1 MEKQNI
7 YQDIS
12 ARTGGEIYLGVVGPV
27 RSGKSTFIKR
37 FMELLVLPAIKDE
50 NERKRTMDELPQSGT
65 GKIVMTT
72 EPKFIPKEA
81 AELPMEDM
89 KIKIRLID
97 CVGFMIPGAGGNLE
111 NGQERLVKT
120 PWFDYEVPFTKA
132 AEYGTRKVIRDH
144 STIGIL
150 VTADGSFGE
159 IPRDSYVEAEKKTV
173 AELNEIGKPF
183 LVLVNSERP
192 YSKATQAL
200 TEKLAKE
207 YGTSVMAVNC
217 DQLRQ
222 EDILEI
228 LKNVLL
234 EFPLSSVGF
243 YLPKWVETLRDD
255 HWMKKSI
262 LDLVK
267 EFMADKGKMKDLY
280 QKVFPSNDYIE
291 SGKIE
296 KIHMDTGTVD
306 VKIQIRDSYYYD
318 ILSDLTGLPIKSE
331 YHLIRLMKELS
342 EKKKEFEEVSQALKD
357 ARERGYGVMKP
368 VLSEITLSEPEVVKH
383 GNKYG
388 VKIRAE
394 APSIHLI
401 RANLTTEVAP
411 IVGTQLQAEDLITYI
426 KEQAGEEPD
435 EIWNVNIFGK
445 TLEQLV
451 DDGISG
457 KVTKINDDSQEKLQN
472 AMDLKALKDRTWG
485 VICVVSLV
493 IVVCAVLIIM
503 NPFSDRNYE
512 IALTYFSLLFDGII
526 SLFSYHYLAF
536 RIRQN
541 EKKSRVRKETKEFAE
556 KQELEFSDAPSMD
569 ESTEPEDLQQATDS
583 VSGTGDEWE
592 LEEKEQEEDSE
603 QGDIHV

>member
-1 MEKQNI
+1 MEKNNI

-37 FMELLVLPAIKDE
+37 FMELMVLPEIADE
-50 NERKRTMDELPQSGT
+50 HEKQRTMDEMPQSGT
-65 GKIVMTT
+65 GKTIMTT

-81 AELPMEDM
+81 VELPMEDM
-89 KIKIRLID
+89 KVKVRLID
-97 CVGFMIPGAGGNLE
+97 CVGFMVPGAGGHLE

-150 VTADGSFGE
+150 VTTDGSFGE
-159 IPRDSYVEAEKKTV
+159 IPRDSYVEAEKRTV
-173 AELNEIGKPF
+173 EELHAIGKPF
-183 LVLVNSERP
+183 LVLLNSDRP
-192 YSKATQAL
+192 YSKTTQN
-200 TEKLAKE
+200 LAANLMKE
-207 YGTSVMAVNC
+207 YQTTVMPVNC

-262 LDLVK
+262 LELMK
-267 EFMADKGKMKDLY
+267 TFMADRTKMKDIY
-280 QKVFPSNDYIE
+280 QKSIPDNEYME

-296 KIHMDTGTVD
+296 KIHMDTGEVE
-306 VKIQIRDSYYYD
+306 VKIQIRDSYYYQ
-318 ILSDLTGLPIKSE
+318 ILSDLTGISIKSE
-331 YHLIRLMKELS
+331 YHLIRIMKELA

-368 VLSEITLSEPEVVKH
+368 VLSEIELSEPEVVKH
-383 GNKYG
+383 GNKFG
-388 VKIRAE
+388 VKIKAE

-401 RANLTTEVAP
+401 RAKLSTEIAP
-411 IVGTQLQAEDLITYI
+411 IVGTELQAEDLITYI
-426 KEQAGEEPD
+426 REQVGEDPK

-451 DDGISG
+451 DDGISS
-457 KVTKINDDSQEKLQN
+457 KVTKINEDSQEKLQN
-472 AMDLKALKDRTWG
+472 AMEKIVNESSGGL
-485 VICVVSLV
+485 IC
-493 IVVCAVLIIM
+493 II
-503 NPFSDRNYE
+503 
-512 IALTYFSLLFDGII
+512 I
-526 SLFSYHYLAF
+526 
-536 RIRQN
+536 
-541 EKKSRVRKETKEFAE
+541 
-556 KQELEFSDAPSMD
+556 
-569 ESTEPEDLQQATDS
+569 
-583 VSGTGDEWE
+583 
-592 LEEKEQEEDSE
+592 
-603 QGDIHV
+603 

>member
-12 ARTGGEIYLGVVGPV
+12 ARKGGEIYLGVVGTV

-37 FMELLVLPAIKDE
+37 FMELLVLPEIKDE
-50 NERKRTMDELPQSGT
+50 NERKRTMDEL
-65 GKIVMTT
+65 
-72 EPKFIPKEA
+72 
-81 AELPMEDM
+81 
-89 KIKIRLID
+89 
-97 CVGFMIPGAGGNLE
+97 
-111 NGQERLVKT
+111 
-120 PWFDYEVPFTKA
+120 TKA
-132 AEYGTRKVIRDH
+132 AEFGTRKVIRDH

-200 TEKLAKE
+200 TEKLSKE
-207 YGTSVMAVNC
+207 YNTSVMAVNC

-255 HWMKKSI
+255 HWMKKSV

-267 EFMADKGKMKDLY
+267 EFMTDKNKMKDLY

-296 KIHMDTGTVD
+296 KIHMDTGKVD

-342 EKKKEFEEVSQALKD
+342 AKKREFEEVSQALKD

-426 KEQAGEEPD
+426 KEQAGEEPR

-472 AMDLKALKDRTWG
+472 AMEKIVNESSGGL
-485 VICVVSLV
+485 IC
-493 IVVCAVLIIM
+493 II
-503 NPFSDRNYE
+503 
-512 IALTYFSLLFDGII
+512 I
-526 SLFSYHYLAF
+526 
-536 RIRQN
+536 
-541 EKKSRVRKETKEFAE
+541 
-556 KQELEFSDAPSMD
+556 
-569 ESTEPEDLQQATDS
+569 
-583 VSGTGDEWE
+583 
-592 LEEKEQEEDSE
+592 
-603 QGDIHV
+603 

>member
-1 MEKQNI
+1 M
-7 YQDIS
+7 
-12 ARTGGEIYLGVVGPV
+12 RTGGEIYLGVVGPV

-37 FMELLVLPAIKDE
+37 FMELMVLPEIADE
-50 NERKRTMDELPQSGT
+50 NERQRTFDELPQSGT
-65 GKIVMTT
+65 GKTIMTT

-81 AELPMEDM
+81 VELPMEDM

-97 CVGFMIPGAGGNLE
+97 CVGFMVKGAGGHLE

-150 VTADGSFGE
+150 VTTDGSFGE

-173 AELNEIGKPF
+173 EELLSIGKPF
-183 LVLVNSERP
+183 IVLLNSDRP
-192 YSKATQAL
+192 YSKATQTLAENL
-200 TEKLAKE
+200 TKE
-207 YGTSVMAVNC
+207 YHTTVMPVNC

-222 EDILEI
+222 EDIQEI

-267 EFMADKGKMKDLY
+267 NFMADREKMKDLY
-280 QKVFPSNDYIE
+280 QKKIPSNEYIE
-291 SGKIE
+291 SGKID
-296 KIHMDTGTVD
+296 KIHMDTGEVD

-318 ILSDLTGLPIKSE
+318 ILSDLTGIPIKSE
-331 YHLIRLMKELS
+331 YHLIRTMKELAG
-342 EKKKEFEEVSQALKD
+342 KKREFEEVSQALKD

-368 VLSEITLSEPEVVKH
+368 VLSEIELSEPEVVKH

-388 VKIRAE
+388 VKIKAE

-401 RANLTTEVAP
+401 RANLSTEVAP

-426 KEQAGEEPD
+426 KEQAGEDPK

-457 KVTKINDDSQEKLQN
+457 KVTKINEDSQEKLQN
-472 AMDLKALKDRTWG
+472 AMEKIVNESSGGL
-485 VICVVSLV
+485 IC
-493 IVVCAVLIIM
+493 II
-503 NPFSDRNYE
+503 
-512 IALTYFSLLFDGII
+512 I
-526 SLFSYHYLAF
+526 
-536 RIRQN
+536 
-541 EKKSRVRKETKEFAE
+541 
-556 KQELEFSDAPSMD
+556 
-569 ESTEPEDLQQATDS
+569 
-583 VSGTGDEWE
+583 
-592 LEEKEQEEDSE
+592 
-603 QGDIHV
+603 

>member
-1 MEKQNI
+1 MERHNI

-37 FMELLVLPAIKDE
+37 FMELMVLPEIADE
-50 NERKRTMDELPQSGT
+50 NERQRTFDELPQSGT
-65 GKIVMTT
+65 GKTIMTT

-81 AELPMEDM
+81 VELPMEDM

-97 CVGFMIPGAGGNLE
+97 CVGFMVKGAGGHLE

-150 VTADGSFGE
+150 VTTDGSFGE

-173 AELNEIGKPF
+173 EELLSIGKPF
-183 LVLVNSERP
+183 IVLLNSDRP
-192 YSKATQAL
+192 YSKATQTLAENL
-200 TEKLAKE
+200 TKE
-207 YGTSVMAVNC
+207 YHTTVMPVNC

-222 EDILEI
+222 EDIQEI

-267 EFMADKGKMKDLY
+267 NFMADREKMKDLY
-280 QKVFPSNDYIE
+280 QKKIPSNEYIE
-291 SGKIE
+291 SGKID
-296 KIHMDTGTVD
+296 KIHMDTGEVD

-318 ILSDLTGLPIKSE
+318 ILSDLTGIPIKSE
-331 YHLIRLMKELS
+331 YHLIRTMKELAG
-342 EKKKEFEEVSQALKD
+342 KKREFEEVSQALKD

-368 VLSEITLSEPEVVKH
+368 VLSEIELSEPEVVKH

-388 VKIRAE
+388 VKIKAE

-401 RANLTTEVAP
+401 RANLSTEVAP

-426 KEQAGEEPD
+426 KEQAGEDPK

-457 KVTKINDDSQEKLQN
+457 KVTKINEDSQEKLQN
-472 AMDLKALKDRTWG
+472 AMEKIVNESSGGL
-485 VICVVSLV
+485 IC
-493 IVVCAVLIIM
+493 II
-503 NPFSDRNYE
+503 
-512 IALTYFSLLFDGII
+512 I
-526 SLFSYHYLAF
+526 
-536 RIRQN
+536 
-541 EKKSRVRKETKEFAE
+541 
-556 KQELEFSDAPSMD
+556 
-569 ESTEPEDLQQATDS
+569 
-583 VSGTGDEWE
+583 
-592 LEEKEQEEDSE
+592 
-603 QGDIHV
+603 

>member
-1 MEKQNI
+1 MERHNI

-12 ARTGGEIYLGVVGPV
+12 VRTGGEIYLGVVGPV

-37 FMELLVLPAIKDE
+37 FMELMVLPEIADE
-50 NERKRTMDELPQSGT
+50 NERQRTFDELPQSGT
-65 GKIVMTT
+65 GKTIMTT

-81 AELPMEDM
+81 VELPMEDM

-97 CVGFMIPGAGGNLE
+97 CVGFMVKGAGGHLE

-150 VTADGSFGE
+150 VTTDGSFGE

-173 AELNEIGKPF
+173 EELLSIGKPF
-183 LVLVNSERP
+183 IVLLNSDRP
-192 YSKATQAL
+192 YSKATQTLAENL
-200 TEKLAKE
+200 TKE
-207 YGTSVMAVNC
+207 YHTTVMPVNC

-222 EDILEI
+222 EDIQEI

-267 EFMADKGKMKDLY
+267 NFMADREKMKDLY
-280 QKVFPSNDYIE
+280 QKKIPSNEYIE
-291 SGKIE
+291 SGKID
-296 KIHMDTGTVD
+296 KIHMDTGEVD

-318 ILSDLTGLPIKSE
+318 ILSDLTGIPIKSE
-331 YHLIRLMKELS
+331 YHLIRTMKELAG
-342 EKKKEFEEVSQALKD
+342 KKREFEEVSQALKD

-368 VLSEITLSEPEVVKH
+368 VLSEIELSEPEVVKH

-388 VKIRAE
+388 VKIKAE

-401 RANLTTEVAP
+401 RANLSTEVAP

-426 KEQAGEEPD
+426 KEQAGEDPK

-457 KVTKINDDSQEKLQN
+457 KVTKINEDSQEKLQN
-472 AMDLKALKDRTWG
+472 AMEKIVNESSGGL
-485 VICVVSLV
+485 IC
-493 IVVCAVLIIM
+493 II
-503 NPFSDRNYE
+503 
-512 IALTYFSLLFDGII
+512 I
-526 SLFSYHYLAF
+526 
-536 RIRQN
+536 
-541 EKKSRVRKETKEFAE
+541 
-556 KQELEFSDAPSMD
+556 
-569 ESTEPEDLQQATDS
+569 
-583 VSGTGDEWE
+583 
-592 LEEKEQEEDSE
+592 
-603 QGDIHV
+603 

>member
-1 MEKQNI
+1 MERHNI

-12 ARTGGEIYLGVVGPV
+12 VRTGGEIYLGVVGPV

-37 FMELLVLPAIKDE
+37 FMELMVLPEIADE
-50 NERKRTMDELPQSGT
+50 NERQRTFDELPQSGT
-65 GKIVMTT
+65 GKTIMTT

-81 AELPMEDM
+81 VELPMEDM

-97 CVGFMIPGAGGNLE
+97 CVGFMVKGAGGHLE

-150 VTADGSFGE
+150 VTTDGSFGE

-173 AELNEIGKPF
+173 EELLSIGKPF
-183 LVLVNSERP
+183 IVLLNSDRP
-192 YSKATQAL
+192 YSKATQTLAENL
-200 TEKLAKE
+200 TKE
-207 YGTSVMAVNC
+207 YHTTVMPVNC

-222 EDILEI
+222 EDIQEI

-267 EFMADKGKMKDLY
+267 NFIADREKMKDLY
-280 QKVFPSNDYIE
+280 QKKIPSNEYIE
-291 SGKIE
+291 SGKID
-296 KIHMDTGTVD
+296 KIHMDTGEVD

-318 ILSDLTGLPIKSE
+318 ILSDLTGIPIKSE
-331 YHLIRLMKELS
+331 YHLIRTMKELAG
-342 EKKKEFEEVSQALKD
+342 KKREFEEVSQALKD

-368 VLSEITLSEPEVVKH
+368 VLSEIELSEPEVVKH

-388 VKIRAE
+388 VKIKAE

-401 RANLTTEVAP
+401 RANLSTEVAP

-426 KEQAGEEPD
+426 KEQAGEDPK

-457 KVTKINDDSQEKLQN
+457 KVTKINEDSQEKLQN
-472 AMDLKALKDRTWG
+472 AMEKIVNESSGGL
-485 VICVVSLV
+485 IC
-493 IVVCAVLIIM
+493 II
-503 NPFSDRNYE
+503 
-512 IALTYFSLLFDGII
+512 I
-526 SLFSYHYLAF
+526 
-536 RIRQN
+536 
-541 EKKSRVRKETKEFAE
+541 
-556 KQELEFSDAPSMD
+556 
-569 ESTEPEDLQQATDS
+569 
-583 VSGTGDEWE
+583 
-592 LEEKEQEEDSE
+592 
-603 QGDIHV
+603 

>member
-1 MEKQNI
+1 MERHNI

-12 ARTGGEIYLGVVGPV
+12 VRTGGEIYLGVVGPV

-37 FMELLVLPAIKDE
+37 FLELMVLPEIADE
-50 NERKRTMDELPQSGT
+50 NERQRTFDELPQSGT
-65 GKIVMTT
+65 GKTIMTT

-81 AELPMEDM
+81 VELPMEDM

-97 CVGFMIPGAGGNLE
+97 CVGFMVKGAGGHLE

-150 VTADGSFGE
+150 VTTDGSFGE

-173 AELNEIGKPF
+173 EELLSIGKPF
-183 LVLVNSERP
+183 IVLLNSDRP
-192 YSKATQAL
+192 YSKATQTLAENL
-200 TEKLAKE
+200 TKE
-207 YGTSVMAVNC
+207 YHTTVMPVNC

-222 EDILEI
+222 EDIQEI

-267 EFMADKGKMKDLY
+267 NFMADREKMKDLY
-280 QKVFPSNDYIE
+280 QKKIPSNEYIE
-291 SGKIE
+291 SGKID
-296 KIHMDTGTVD
+296 KIHMDTGEVD

-318 ILSDLTGLPIKSE
+318 ILSDLTGIPIKSE
-331 YHLIRLMKELS
+331 YHLIRTMKELAG
-342 EKKKEFEEVSQALKD
+342 KKREFEEVSQALKD

-368 VLSEITLSEPEVVKH
+368 VLSEIELSEPEVVKH

-388 VKIRAE
+388 VKIKAE

-401 RANLTTEVAP
+401 RANLSTEVAP

-426 KEQAGEEPD
+426 KEQAGEDPK

-457 KVTKINDDSQEKLQN
+457 KVTKINEDSQEKLQN
-472 AMDLKALKDRTWG
+472 AMEKIVNESSGGL
-485 VICVVSLV
+485 IC
-493 IVVCAVLIIM
+493 II
-503 NPFSDRNYE
+503 
-512 IALTYFSLLFDGII
+512 I
-526 SLFSYHYLAF
+526 
-536 RIRQN
+536 
-541 EKKSRVRKETKEFAE
+541 
-556 KQELEFSDAPSMD
+556 
-569 ESTEPEDLQQATDS
+569 
-583 VSGTGDEWE
+583 
-592 LEEKEQEEDSE
+592 
-603 QGDIHV
+603 

>member
-1 MEKQNI
+1 MERHTI

-12 ARTGGEIYLGVVGPV
+12 VRTGGEIYLGVVGPV

-37 FMELLVLPAIKDE
+37 FMELMVLPEIADE
-50 NERKRTMDELPQSGT
+50 NERQRTFDELPQSGT
-65 GKIVMTT
+65 GKTIMTT

-81 AELPMEDM
+81 VELPMEDM

-97 CVGFMIPGAGGNLE
+97 CVGFMVKGAGGHLE

-150 VTADGSFGE
+150 VTTDGSFGE

-173 AELNEIGKPF
+173 EELLSIGKPF
-183 LVLVNSERP
+183 IVLLNSDRP
-192 YSKATQAL
+192 YSKATQTLAENL
-200 TEKLAKE
+200 TKE
-207 YGTSVMAVNC
+207 YHTTVMPVNC

-222 EDILEI
+222 EDIQEI

-267 EFMADKGKMKDLY
+267 NFMADREKMKDLY
-280 QKVFPSNDYIE
+280 QKKIPSNEYIE
-291 SGKIE
+291 SGKID
-296 KIHMDTGTVD
+296 KIHMDTGEVD

-318 ILSDLTGLPIKSE
+318 ILSDLTGIPIKSE
-331 YHLIRLMKELS
+331 YHLIRTMKELAG
-342 EKKKEFEEVSQALKD
+342 KKREFEEVSQALKD

-368 VLSEITLSEPEVVKH
+368 VLSEIELSEPEVVKH

-388 VKIRAE
+388 VKIKAE

-401 RANLTTEVAP
+401 RANLSTEVAP

-426 KEQAGEEPD
+426 KEQAGEDPK

-457 KVTKINDDSQEKLQN
+457 KVTKINEDSQEKLQN
-472 AMDLKALKDRTWG
+472 AMEKIVNESSGGL
-485 VICVVSLV
+485 IC
-493 IVVCAVLIIM
+493 II
-503 NPFSDRNYE
+503 
-512 IALTYFSLLFDGII
+512 I
-526 SLFSYHYLAF
+526 
-536 RIRQN
+536 
-541 EKKSRVRKETKEFAE
+541 
-556 KQELEFSDAPSMD
+556 
-569 ESTEPEDLQQATDS
+569 
-583 VSGTGDEWE
+583 
-592 LEEKEQEEDSE
+592 
-603 QGDIHV
+603 

>member
-1 MEKQNI
+1 MEKHNI

-12 ARTGGEIYLGVVGPV
+12 VRTGGEIYLGVVGPV

-37 FMELLVLPAIKDE
+37 FMELMVLPEIADE
-50 NERKRTMDELPQSGT
+50 NERQRTFDELPQSGT
-65 GKIVMTT
+65 GKTIMTT

-81 AELPMEDM
+81 VELPMEDM

-97 CVGFMIPGAGGNLE
+97 CVGFMVKGAGGHLE

-150 VTADGSFGE
+150 VTTDGSFGE

-173 AELNEIGKPF
+173 EELLSIGKPF
-183 LVLVNSERP
+183 IVLLNSDRP
-192 YSKATQAL
+192 YSKATQNLAENL
-200 TEKLAKE
+200 TKE
-207 YGTSVMAVNC
+207 YRTTVMPVNC

-222 EDILEI
+222 EDIQEI

-267 EFMADKGKMKDLY
+267 TFMADREKMKDLY
-280 QKVFPSNDYIE
+280 QKKIPENEYIE
-291 SGKIE
+291 SGKIDR
-296 KIHMDTGTVD
+296 IYMDTGEVD

-318 ILSDLTGLPIKSE
+318 ILSDLTGIPIKSE
-331 YHLIRLMKELS
+331 YHLIRTMKELAGR
-342 EKKKEFEEVSQALKD
+342 KKEFEEVSQALKD

-368 VLSEITLSEPEVVKH
+368 VLSEIELSEPEVVKH

-401 RANLTTEVAP
+401 RANLSTEVAP

-426 KEQAGEEPD
+426 KEQAGEDPK

-457 KVTKINDDSQEKLQN
+457 KVTKINEDSQEKLQN
-472 AMDLKALKDRTWG
+472 AMEKIVNESSGGL
-485 VICVVSLV
+485 IC
-493 IVVCAVLIIM
+493 II
-503 NPFSDRNYE
+503 
-512 IALTYFSLLFDGII
+512 I
-526 SLFSYHYLAF
+526 
-536 RIRQN
+536 
-541 EKKSRVRKETKEFAE
+541 
-556 KQELEFSDAPSMD
+556 
-569 ESTEPEDLQQATDS
+569 
-583 VSGTGDEWE
+583 
-592 LEEKEQEEDSE
+592 
-603 QGDIHV
+603 

>member
-1 MEKQNI
+1 MDFNVYKDIEK
-7 YQDIS
+7 
-12 ARTGGEIYLGVVGPV
+12 RTNGEIYIGVVGPV
-27 RSGKSTFIKR
+27 RTGKSTFIKN
-37 FMELLVLPAIKDE
+37 FMDIAVVPNIKDE
-50 NERKRTMDELPQSGT
+50 NEVRRTMDELPQSSA
-65 GKIVMTT
+65 GKTIMTT
-72 EPKFIPKEA
+72 EPKFIPNKA
-81 AELPMEDM
+81 VN
-89 KIKIRLID
+89 IKLGEKADLKVRLID
-97 CVGFMIPGAGGNLE
+97 CVGFMVEGATGHME
-111 NGQERLVKT
+111 EDKERMVKT

-472 AMDLKALKDRTWG
+472 AMEKIVNESSGGL
-485 VICVVSLV
+485 IC
-493 IVVCAVLIIM
+493 II
-503 NPFSDRNYE
+503 
-512 IALTYFSLLFDGII
+512 I
-526 SLFSYHYLAF
+526 
-536 RIRQN
+536 
-541 EKKSRVRKETKEFAE
+541 
-556 KQELEFSDAPSMD
+556 
-569 ESTEPEDLQQATDS
+569 
-583 VSGTGDEWE
+583 
-592 LEEKEQEEDSE
+592 
-603 QGDIHV
+603 

>member
-1 MEKQNI
+1 MERHNI

-37 FMELLVLPAIKDE
+37 FMELMVLPEIADE
-50 NERKRTMDELPQSGT
+50 NERQRTFDELPQSGT
-65 GKIVMTT
+65 GKTIMTT

-81 AELPMEDM
+81 VELPMEDM

-97 CVGFMIPGAGGNLE
+97 CVGFMVKGAGGHLE

-120 PWFDYEVPFTKA
+120 PWFDYEVPFTKT

-150 VTADGSFGE
+150 VTTDGSFGE

-173 AELNEIGKPF
+173 EELLSIGKPF
-183 LVLVNSERP
+183 IVLLNSDRP
-192 YSKATQAL
+192 YSKATQTLAENL
-200 TEKLAKE
+200 TKE
-207 YGTSVMAVNC
+207 YHTTVMPVNC

-222 EDILEI
+222 EDIQEI

-267 EFMADKGKMKDLY
+267 NFMADREKMKDLY
-280 QKVFPSNDYIE
+280 QKKIPSNEYIE
-291 SGKIE
+291 SGKID
-296 KIHMDTGTVD
+296 KIHMDTGEVD

-318 ILSDLTGLPIKSE
+318 ILSDLTGIPIKSE
-331 YHLIRLMKELS
+331 YHLIRTMKELAG
-342 EKKKEFEEVSQALKD
+342 KKREFEEVSQALKD

-368 VLSEITLSEPEVVKH
+368 VLSEIELSEPEVVKH

-388 VKIRAE
+388 VKIKAE

-401 RANLTTEVAP
+401 RANLSTEVAP

-426 KEQAGEEPD
+426 KEQAGEDPK

-457 KVTKINDDSQEKLQN
+457 KVTKINEDSQEKLQN
-472 AMDLKALKDRTWG
+472 AMEKIVNESSGGL
-485 VICVVSLV
+485 IC
-493 IVVCAVLIIM
+493 II
-503 NPFSDRNYE
+503 
-512 IALTYFSLLFDGII
+512 I
-526 SLFSYHYLAF
+526 
-536 RIRQN
+536 
-541 EKKSRVRKETKEFAE
+541 
-556 KQELEFSDAPSMD
+556 
-569 ESTEPEDLQQATDS
+569 
-583 VSGTGDEWE
+583 
-592 LEEKEQEEDSE
+592 
-603 QGDIHV
+603 

>member
-1 MEKQNI
+1 MERHNI

-37 FMELLVLPAIKDE
+37 FMELMVLPEIADE
-50 NERKRTMDELPQSGT
+50 NERQRTFDELPQSGT
-65 GKIVMTT
+65 GKTIMTT

-81 AELPMEDM
+81 VELPMEDM

-97 CVGFMIPGAGGNLE
+97 CVGFMVKGAGGHLE

-150 VTADGSFGE
+150 VTTDGSFGE

-173 AELNEIGKPF
+173 EELLSIGKPF
-183 LVLVNSERP
+183 IVLLNSDRP
-192 YSKATQAL
+192 YSKATQTLAENL
-200 TEKLAKE
+200 TKE
-207 YGTSVMAVNC
+207 YHTTVMPVNC

-222 EDILEI
+222 EDIQEI

-234 EFPLSSVGF
+234 EFPLSYVGF

-267 EFMADKGKMKDLY
+267 NFMADREKMKDLY
-280 QKVFPSNDYIE
+280 QKKIPSNEYIE
-291 SGKIE
+291 SGKID
-296 KIHMDTGTVD
+296 KIHMDTGEVD

-318 ILSDLTGLPIKSE
+318 ILSDLTGIPIKSE
-331 YHLIRLMKELS
+331 YHLIRTMKELAG
-342 EKKKEFEEVSQALKD
+342 KKREFEEVSQALKD

-368 VLSEITLSEPEVVKH
+368 VLSEIELSEPEVVKH

-388 VKIRAE
+388 VKIKAE

-401 RANLTTEVAP
+401 RANLSTEVAP

-426 KEQAGEEPD
+426 KEQAGEDPK

-457 KVTKINDDSQEKLQN
+457 KVTKINEDSQEKLQN
-472 AMDLKALKDRTWG
+472 AMEKIVNESSGGL
-485 VICVVSLV
+485 IC
-493 IVVCAVLIIM
+493 II
-503 NPFSDRNYE
+503 
-512 IALTYFSLLFDGII
+512 I
-526 SLFSYHYLAF
+526 
-536 RIRQN
+536 
-541 EKKSRVRKETKEFAE
+541 
-556 KQELEFSDAPSMD
+556 
-569 ESTEPEDLQQATDS
+569 
-583 VSGTGDEWE
+583 
-592 LEEKEQEEDSE
+592 
-603 QGDIHV
+603 

>member
-1 MEKQNI
+1 MEKHNI

-12 ARTGGEIYLGVVGPV
+12 VRTGGEIYLGVVGPV

-37 FMELLVLPAIKDE
+37 FMELMVLPEIADE
-50 NERKRTMDELPQSGT
+50 NERQRTFDELPQSGT
-65 GKIVMTT
+65 GKTIMTT

-81 AELPMEDM
+81 VELPMEDM

-97 CVGFMIPGAGGNLE
+97 CVGFMVKGAGGHLE

-150 VTADGSFGE
+150 VTTDGSFGE
-159 IPRDSYVEAEKKTV
+159 IPRDSYVDAEKKTV
-173 AELNEIGKPF
+173 EELLSIGKPF
-183 LVLVNSERP
+183 IVLLNSDRP
-192 YSKATQAL
+192 YSKATQNLAENL
-200 TEKLAKE
+200 TKE
-207 YGTSVMAVNC
+207 YRTTVMPVNC

-222 EDILEI
+222 EDIQEI

-267 EFMADKGKMKDLY
+267 TFMADREKMKDLY
-280 QKVFPSNDYIE
+280 QKKIPENEYIE
-291 SGKIE
+291 SGKIDR
-296 KIHMDTGTVD
+296 IHMDTGEVD

-318 ILSDLTGLPIKSE
+318 ILSDLTGIPIKSE
-331 YHLIRLMKELS
+331 YHLIRTMKELAGR
-342 EKKKEFEEVSQALKD
+342 KKEFEEVSQALKD

-368 VLSEITLSEPEVVKH
+368 VLSEIELSEPEVVKH

-401 RANLTTEVAP
+401 RANLSTEVAP

-426 KEQAGEEPD
+426 KEQAGEDPK

-457 KVTKINDDSQEKLQN
+457 KVTKINEDSQEKLQN
-472 AMDLKALKDRTWG
+472 AMEKIVNESSGGL
-485 VICVVSLV
+485 IC
-493 IVVCAVLIIM
+493 II
-503 NPFSDRNYE
+503 
-512 IALTYFSLLFDGII
+512 I
-526 SLFSYHYLAF
+526 
-536 RIRQN
+536 
-541 EKKSRVRKETKEFAE
+541 
-556 KQELEFSDAPSMD
+556 
-569 ESTEPEDLQQATDS
+569 
-583 VSGTGDEWE
+583 
-592 LEEKEQEEDSE
+592 
-603 QGDIHV
+603 

>member
-12 ARTGGEIYLGVVGPV
+12 VRTGGEIYLGVVGPV

-37 FMELLVLPAIKDE
+37 FMEMMVLPEITDE
-50 NERKRTMDELPQSGT
+50 NERKRTLDELPQSGT
-65 GKIVMTT
+65 GKMVMTT

-81 AELPMEDM
+81 VELPMQDM
-89 KIKIRLID
+89 KVKVRLID
-97 CVGFMIPGAGGNLE
+97 CVGFMIPGAGGQME
-111 NGQERLVKT
+111 NGQERMVKT
-120 PWFDYEVPFTKA
+120 PWFEYEVPFSRA

-144 STIGIL
+144 STIGII
-150 VTADGSFGE
+150 VTTDGTFGE
-159 IPRDSYVEAEKKTV
+159 LPRDSYVEAEKRTV
-173 AELNEIGKPF
+173 EELNAIGKPF
-183 LVLVNSERP
+183 LVLLNSDRP
-192 YSKATQAL
+192 YSKATRTLA
-200 TEKLAKE
+200 EKLSHE
-207 YGTSVMAVNC
+207 YHTTVLPVNC

-222 EDILEI
+222 EDIMDI

-255 HWMKKSI
+255 HWLKKSI

-267 EFMADKGKMKDLY
+267 EFMADRVKMKDIY
-280 QKVFPSNDYIE
+280 QQSIPDNEYIA

-296 KIHMDTGTVD
+296 KIHMDTGEVD

-318 ILSDLTGLPIKSE
+318 ILSDLTGIPIRSE
-331 YHLIRLMKELS
+331 YHLIRTIRELAG
-342 EKKKEFEEVSQALKD
+342 KKKEFEEVSQALKD

-368 VLSEITLSEPEVVKH
+368 VLSEIELSEPEVVKH

-401 RANLTTEVAP
+401 RARLSTEVAP
-411 IVGTQLQAEDLITYI
+411 IVGTQMQAEDLITYI
-426 KEQAGEEPD
+426 KEQVGEDPK

-457 KVTKINDDSQEKLQN
+457 KVTKINEDSQEKLQN
-472 AMDLKALKDRTWG
+472 AMEKIVNESSGGL
-485 VICVVSLV
+485 IC
-493 IVVCAVLIIM
+493 II
-503 NPFSDRNYE
+503 
-512 IALTYFSLLFDGII
+512 I
-526 SLFSYHYLAF
+526 
-536 RIRQN
+536 
-541 EKKSRVRKETKEFAE
+541 
-556 KQELEFSDAPSMD
+556 
-569 ESTEPEDLQQATDS
+569 
-583 VSGTGDEWE
+583 
-592 LEEKEQEEDSE
+592 
-603 QGDIHV
+603 

>member
-1 MEKQNI
+1 MERHNI

-12 ARTGGEIYLGVVGPV
+12 VRTGGEIYLGVVGPV
-27 RSGKSTFIKR
+27 SSGKSTFIKR
-37 FMELLVLPAIKDE
+37 FMELMVLPEIADE
-50 NERKRTMDELPQSGT
+50 NERQRTFDELPQSGT
-65 GKIVMTT
+65 GKTIMTT

-81 AELPMEDM
+81 VELPMEDM

-97 CVGFMIPGAGGNLE
+97 CVGFMVKGAGGHLE

-150 VTADGSFGE
+150 VTTDGSFGE

-173 AELNEIGKPF
+173 EELLSIGKPF
-183 LVLVNSERP
+183 IVLLNSDRP
-192 YSKATQAL
+192 YSKATQTLAENL
-200 TEKLAKE
+200 TKE
-207 YGTSVMAVNC
+207 YHTTVMPVNC

-222 EDILEI
+222 EDIQEI

-267 EFMADKGKMKDLY
+267 NFMADREKMKDLY
-280 QKVFPSNDYIE
+280 QKKIPSNEYIE
-291 SGKIE
+291 SGKID
-296 KIHMDTGTVD
+296 KIHMDTGEVD

-318 ILSDLTGLPIKSE
+318 ILSDLTGIPIKSE
-331 YHLIRLMKELS
+331 YHLIRTMKELAG
-342 EKKKEFEEVSQALKD
+342 KKREFEEVSQALKD

-368 VLSEITLSEPEVVKH
+368 VLSEIELSEPEVVKH

-388 VKIRAE
+388 VKIKAE

-401 RANLTTEVAP
+401 RANLSTEVAP

-426 KEQAGEEPD
+426 KEQAGEDPK

-457 KVTKINDDSQEKLQN
+457 KVTKINEDSQEKLQN
-472 AMDLKALKDRTWG
+472 AMEKIVNESSGGL
-485 VICVVSLV
+485 IC
-493 IVVCAVLIIM
+493 II
-503 NPFSDRNYE
+503 
-512 IALTYFSLLFDGII
+512 I
-526 SLFSYHYLAF
+526 
-536 RIRQN
+536 
-541 EKKSRVRKETKEFAE
+541 
-556 KQELEFSDAPSMD
+556 
-569 ESTEPEDLQQATDS
+569 
-583 VSGTGDEWE
+583 
-592 LEEKEQEEDSE
+592 
-603 QGDIHV
+603 

>member
-1 MEKQNI
+1 MERHNI

-37 FMELLVLPAIKDE
+37 FMELMVLPEIADE
-50 NERKRTMDELPQSGT
+50 NERQRTFDELPQSGT
-65 GKIVMTT
+65 GKTIMTT

-81 AELPMEDM
+81 VELPMEDM

-97 CVGFMIPGAGGNLE
+97 CVGFMVKGAGGHLE

-150 VTADGSFGE
+150 VTTDGSFGE

-173 AELNEIGKPF
+173 EELASIGKPF
-183 LVLVNSERP
+183 IVLLNSDRP
-192 YSKATQAL
+192 YSKATQNLAENL
-200 TEKLAKE
+200 TKE
-207 YGTSVMAVNC
+207 YHTTVMPVNC

-222 EDILEI
+222 EDIQEI

-267 EFMADKGKMKDLY
+267 NFMADREKMKDLY
-280 QKVFPSNDYIE
+280 QKKIPSNEYIE
-291 SGKIE
+291 SGKIDR
-296 KIHMDTGTVD
+296 IHMDTGEVD

-318 ILSDLTGLPIKSE
+318 ILSDLTGIPIKSE
-331 YHLIRLMKELS
+331 YHLIRTMKELAG
-342 EKKKEFEEVSQALKD
+342 KKKEFEEVSQALKD

-368 VLSEITLSEPEVVKH
+368 VLSEIELSEPEVVKH

-388 VKIRAE
+388 VKIKAE

-401 RANLTTEVAP
+401 RANLSTEVAP

-426 KEQAGEEPD
+426 KEQAGEDPK

-457 KVTKINDDSQEKLQN
+457 KVTKINEDSQEKLQN
-472 AMDLKALKDRTWG
+472 AMEKIVNESSGGL
-485 VICVVSLV
+485 IC
-493 IVVCAVLIIM
+493 II
-503 NPFSDRNYE
+503 
-512 IALTYFSLLFDGII
+512 I
-526 SLFSYHYLAF
+526 
-536 RIRQN
+536 
-541 EKKSRVRKETKEFAE
+541 
-556 KQELEFSDAPSMD
+556 
-569 ESTEPEDLQQATDS
+569 
-583 VSGTGDEWE
+583 
-592 LEEKEQEEDSE
+592 
-603 QGDIHV
+603 

>member
-1 MEKQNI
+1 M
-7 YQDIS
+7 
-12 ARTGGEIYLGVVGPV
+12 GPV

-37 FMELLVLPAIKDE
+37 FMELMVLPEIADE
-50 NERKRTMDELPQSGT
+50 NERQRTFDELPQSGT
-65 GKIVMTT
+65 GKTIMTT

-81 AELPMEDM
+81 VELPMEDM

-97 CVGFMIPGAGGNLE
+97 CVGFMVKGAGGHLE

-150 VTADGSFGE
+150 VTTDGSFGE

-173 AELNEIGKPF
+173 EELLSIGKPF
-183 LVLVNSERP
+183 IVLLNSDRP
-192 YSKATQAL
+192 YSKATQTLAENL
-200 TEKLAKE
+200 TKE
-207 YGTSVMAVNC
+207 YHTTVMPVNC

-222 EDILEI
+222 EDIQEI

-267 EFMADKGKMKDLY
+267 NFMADREKMKDLY
-280 QKVFPSNDYIE
+280 QKKIPSNEYIE
-291 SGKIE
+291 SGKID
-296 KIHMDTGTVD
+296 KIHMDTGEVD

-318 ILSDLTGLPIKSE
+318 ILSDLTGIPIKSE
-331 YHLIRLMKELS
+331 YHLIRTMKELAG
-342 EKKKEFEEVSQALKD
+342 KKREFEEVSQALKD

-368 VLSEITLSEPEVVKH
+368 VLSEIELSEPEVVKH

-388 VKIRAE
+388 VKIKAE

-401 RANLTTEVAP
+401 RANLSTEVAP

-426 KEQAGEEPD
+426 KEQAGEDPK

-457 KVTKINDDSQEKLQN
+457 KVTKINEDSQEKLQN
-472 AMDLKALKDRTWG
+472 AMEKIVNESSGGL
-485 VICVVSLV
+485 IC
-493 IVVCAVLIIM
+493 II
-503 NPFSDRNYE
+503 
-512 IALTYFSLLFDGII
+512 I
-526 SLFSYHYLAF
+526 
-536 RIRQN
+536 
-541 EKKSRVRKETKEFAE
+541 
-556 KQELEFSDAPSMD
+556 
-569 ESTEPEDLQQATDS
+569 
-583 VSGTGDEWE
+583 
-592 LEEKEQEEDSE
+592 
-603 QGDIHV
+603 

>member
-1 MEKQNI
+1 MERHNI

-12 ARTGGEIYLGVVGPV
+12 VRTGGEIYLGVVGPV
-27 RSGKSTFIKR
+27 RSGKSTFIKC
-37 FMELLVLPAIKDE
+37 FMELMVLPEIADE
-50 NERKRTMDELPQSGT
+50 NERQRTFDELPQSGT
-65 GKIVMTT
+65 GKTIMTT

-81 AELPMEDM
+81 VELPMEDM

-97 CVGFMIPGAGGNLE
+97 CVGFMVKGAGGHLE

-150 VTADGSFGE
+150 VTTDGSFGE

-173 AELNEIGKPF
+173 EELLSIGKPF
-183 LVLVNSERP
+183 IVLLNSDRP
-192 YSKATQAL
+192 YSKATQTLAENL
-200 TEKLAKE
+200 TKE
-207 YGTSVMAVNC
+207 YHTTVMPVNC

-222 EDILEI
+222 EDIQEI

-267 EFMADKGKMKDLY
+267 NFMADREKMKDLY
-280 QKVFPSNDYIE
+280 QKKIPSNEYIE
-291 SGKIE
+291 SGKID
-296 KIHMDTGTVD
+296 KIHMDTGEVD

-318 ILSDLTGLPIKSE
+318 ILSDLTGIPIKSE
-331 YHLIRLMKELS
+331 YHLIRTMKELAG
-342 EKKKEFEEVSQALKD
+342 KKREFEEVSQALKD

-368 VLSEITLSEPEVVKH
+368 VLSEIELSEPEVVKH

-388 VKIRAE
+388 VKIKAE

-401 RANLTTEVAP
+401 RANLSTEVAP

-426 KEQAGEEPD
+426 KEQAGEDPK

-457 KVTKINDDSQEKLQN
+457 KVTKINEDSQEKLQN
-472 AMDLKALKDRTWG
+472 AMEKIVNESSGGL
-485 VICVVSLV
+485 IC
-493 IVVCAVLIIM
+493 II
-503 NPFSDRNYE
+503 
-512 IALTYFSLLFDGII
+512 I
-526 SLFSYHYLAF
+526 
-536 RIRQN
+536 
-541 EKKSRVRKETKEFAE
+541 
-556 KQELEFSDAPSMD
+556 
-569 ESTEPEDLQQATDS
+569 
-583 VSGTGDEWE
+583 
-592 LEEKEQEEDSE
+592 
-603 QGDIHV
+603 

>member
-1 MEKQNI
+1 M
-7 YQDIS
+7 
-12 ARTGGEIYLGVVGPV
+12 
-27 RSGKSTFIKR
+27 
-37 FMELLVLPAIKDE
+37 
-50 NERKRTMDELPQSGT
+50 
-65 GKIVMTT
+65 VMTT

-132 AEYGTRKVIRDH
+132 AEFGTRKVIRDH

-200 TEKLAKE
+200 TEKLSKE
-207 YGTSVMAVNC
+207 YNTSVMAVNC

-255 HWMKKSI
+255 HWMKKSV

-267 EFMADKGKMKDLY
+267 EFMTDKNKMKDLY

-296 KIHMDTGTVD
+296 KIHMDTGKVD

-342 EKKKEFEEVSQALKD
+342 AKKREFEEVSQALKD
-357 ARERGYGVMKP
+357 ARER
-368 VLSEITLSEPEVVKH
+368 E
-383 GNKYG
+383 YG

-426 KEQAGEEPD
+426 KEQAGEEPR

-472 AMDLKALKDRTWG
+472 AMEKIVNESSGGL
-485 VICVVSLV
+485 IC
-493 IVVCAVLIIM
+493 II
-503 NPFSDRNYE
+503 
-512 IALTYFSLLFDGII
+512 I
-526 SLFSYHYLAF
+526 
-536 RIRQN
+536 
-541 EKKSRVRKETKEFAE
+541 
-556 KQELEFSDAPSMD
+556 
-569 ESTEPEDLQQATDS
+569 
-583 VSGTGDEWE
+583 
-592 LEEKEQEEDSE
+592 
-603 QGDIHV
+603 